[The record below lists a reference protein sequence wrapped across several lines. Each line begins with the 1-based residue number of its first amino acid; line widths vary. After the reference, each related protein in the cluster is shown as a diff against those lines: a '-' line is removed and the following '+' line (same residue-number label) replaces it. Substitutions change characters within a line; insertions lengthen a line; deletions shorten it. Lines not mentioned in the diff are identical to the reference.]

1 MIKIGFS
8 FIKGGTGKTVLASSA
23 ALYMAAAV
31 ASTGLID
38 ASPVPAA
45 ARLMAVDA
53 GEGLHAGREEV
64 PVAVVRSPDRLD
76 EGLRALEGMGLDAA
90 VIDLPPMAKTPRL
103 DVAVVVADPLGL
115 EFLEE
120 FKADAKHVV
129 LVLNMAEERADLG
142 RYKDAAATAV
152 LPYSPVVARAYARR
166 IPPVLAHSPKAPRH
180 GEWRKEFFRL
190 MNQLEKIVK
199 GEARR

>member
-1 MIKIGFS
+1 
-8 FIKGGTGKTVLASSA
+8 
-23 ALYMAAAV
+23 MAAAV
-31 ASTGLID
+31 ASTGLVD
-38 ASPVPAA
+38 AAPVPAA

-76 EGLRALEGMGLDAA
+76 EGLRALEGMRLDAA

-120 FKADAKHVV
+120 FKADAKHVI
-129 LVLNMAEERADLG
+129 LVLNMAEERADVKH
-142 RYKDAAATAV
+142 KDAAATAV

-180 GEWRKEFFRL
+180 GEWRRQFFKL
-190 MNQLEKIVK
+190 MGEIEKIVK

>member
-1 MIKIGFS
+1 
-8 FIKGGTGKTVLASSA
+8 
-23 ALYMAAAV
+23 
-31 ASTGLID
+31 
-38 ASPVPAA
+38 
-45 ARLMAVDA
+45 VDA

-76 EGLRALEGMGLDAA
+76 EGLRALEGMRLDAA
-90 VIDLPPMAKTPRL
+90 VVDLPPMAKTPRL
-103 DVAVVVADPLGL
+103 DIAVVVADPLGL

-120 FKADAKHVV
+120 FKADAKHVI

-166 IPPVLAHSPKAPRH
+166 VPAVLAHSPKAPRH
-180 GEWRKEFFRL
+180 GEWRRQFFRL
-190 MNQLEKIVK
+190 MKALEEVVK
-199 GEARR
+199 REVKQ

>member
-31 ASTGLID
+31 ASVGLVD
-38 ASPVPAA
+38 ASPVPMA

-53 GEGLHAGREEV
+53 AEGIHAGREEV
-64 PVAVVRSPDRLD
+64 PVAVVRTPDRLD
-76 EGLRALEGMGLDAA
+76 SALRIFEEMRLDAA
-90 VIDLPPMAKTPRL
+90 VVDLPPMAKTPRL
-103 DVAVVVADPLGL
+103 DIAVAVADPPGL
-115 EFLEE
+115 EFLPE
-120 FKADAKHVV
+120 FKADAKYTV
-129 LVLNMAEERADLG
+129 LVLSMAEEKTGVKYR
-142 RYKDAAATAV
+142 DAAATVV
-152 LPYSPVVARAYARR
+152 LPYSPVVARAYARK

-199 GEARR
+199 KEVRR

>member
-1 MIKIGFS
+1 MIKIGFVY
-8 FIKGGTGKTVLASSA
+8 IKGGTGKTVLASSA

-31 ASTGLID
+31 ASVGLVD
-38 ASPVPAA
+38 ASPVPMA

-53 GEGLHAGREEV
+53 VEGIHAGREEV
-64 PVAVVRSPDRLD
+64 PVAVTRTPESLD
-76 EGLRALEGMGLDAA
+76 SALRAFEEMRLGAA

-103 DVAVVVADPLGL
+103 DIAVVVTDPPGL
-115 EFLEE
+115 EFLPE
-120 FKADAKHVV
+120 FKADAKYVV
-129 LVLNMAEERADLG
+129 LVLNMAEEKTAS
-142 RYKDAAATAV
+142 YKDAFATV
-152 LPYSPVVARAYARR
+152 TLPYSPVVARAFIRR

-199 GEARR
+199 KEVRR